1 MSSTKVNTLLQGAQQ
16 DGILSPE
23 SYQTLHVV
31 DLGQQ
36 IQQGMGV
43 QVDDVHASEVVLVTI
58 MPDDSGSIRFAGNAQ
73 AVRDGH
79 NSVLEAL
86 RESKQQDQ
94 ILVQTRYLNGDV
106 LFPYGPLDQAV
117 EMDQQNYDPS
127 LGTPL
132 YDQVAV
138 TLGSVVAKT
147 QEFADNGVP
156 VRSITLIVTDGDDQ
170 HSTKATAA
178 DVKNLVED
186 LKRQETHVVA
196 FLGIA
201 DPGSHVD
208 YIDIAKSMGIDDQ
221 WILTVDSDASA
232 IRKAFQVF
240 SQSALQVSQAA
251 GGNFSSSG
259 LGGFGN

>member
-1 MSSTKVNTLLQGAQQ
+1 MSDTKVNELLQGAKD
-16 DGILSPE
+16 DGTLSPE

-36 IQQGMGV
+36 IQQGLGV
-43 QVDDVHASEVVLVTI
+43 QVDDVQASEVVLVTL
-58 MPDDSGSIRFAGNAQ
+58 MLDDSGSIRFAGNAQ

-79 NSVLEAL
+79 NEVLRAL
-86 RESKQQDQ
+86 QDSKQQDQ
-94 ILVQTRYLNGDV
+94 ILVHTRYLNGHV

-117 EMDQQNYDPS
+117 ELDPQNYDPS

-132 YDQVAV
+132 YDQTAV
-138 TLGSVVAKT
+138 VLGTVVAKT

-156 VRSITLIVTDGDDQ
+156 VRSITLIVTDGADQ
-170 HSTKATAA
+170 HSTKARAT
-178 DVKNLVED
+178 DVANLVQD
-186 LKRQETHVVA
+186 LKEQETHIVA
-196 FLGIA
+196 LLG
-201 DPGSHVD
+201 VD
-208 YIDIAKSMGIDDQ
+208 DGHGTDFNAVAVEMGIEPE

-251 GGNFSSSG
+251 GGSFSSTQ
-259 LGGFGN
+259 LGGFGS

>member
-1 MSSTKVNTLLQGAQQ
+1 MSTTVNELLQGAQD
-16 DGILSPE
+16 DGILSPA

-43 QVDDVHASEVVLVTI
+43 RVDDVQTSEVVLVTI

-79 NSVLEAL
+79 NEVLRAL
-86 RESKQQDQ
+86 GESKQQDQ

-106 LFPYGPLDQAV
+106 LFPYGPLDQAI
-117 EMDQQNYDPS
+117 EMDSQNYNPDK
-127 LGTPL
+127 GTPL
-132 YDQVAV
+132 YDQTAIV
-138 TLGSVVAKT
+138 LGSVVAKT

-156 VRSITLIVTDGDDQ
+156 VRSITLLVTDGDDQ

-178 DVKNLVED
+178 DVQNLVED

-196 FLGIA
+196 FLGIE
-201 DPGSHVD
+201 DRGGGVNFK
-208 YIDIAKSMGIDDQ
+208 DIARQIGIDDQ

-259 LGGFGN
+259 LGGFGS